1 MIEDLFKQ
9 FAVYVALGCDFLA
22 VLCVAIGAI
31 QAVVST
37 APAMLRNAGGGYAGI
52 WRSFAVWLALAL
64 EFALAADIAETAIAP
79 TWDEI
84 GQLAAIAAIRT
95 ALNFFLERDLEVVG
109 EIATPKSRAE
119 RASPRAEKA
128 E

>member
-1 MIEDLFKQ
+1 MVEDVFKQ

-31 QAVVST
+31 QATVST
-37 APAMLRNAGGGYAGI
+37 APAILRNAGGGYAGI

-95 ALNFFLERDLEVVG
+95 ALNYFLERDLEVVG
-109 EIATPKSRAE
+109 EIAAPKGKAKRA
-119 RASPRAEKA
+119 APRE
-128 E
+128 EQTD

>member
-9 FAVYVALGCDFLA
+9 FAGYVALGCDFLA

-31 QAVVST
+31 QATVST
-37 APAMLRNAGGGYAGI
+37 APAILRNAGGGYAGI

-109 EIATPKSRAE
+109 EIATPRSKAERASSRAE
-119 RASPRAEKA
+119 RAD
-128 E
+128 